1 MATAMEIGSEV
12 DPSSATFS
20 LTDED
25 HTLGNSLRYIL
36 NKDPR
41 VSFCG
46 YSVPHPSEA
55 RVNIRVQTTGAPARD
70 VLKDALHDLMAIG
83 EHVRATFERALEQH
97 KVTRSMNEMSTRS
110 GLTSQ
115 HTSGSVRDQ

>member
-1 MATAMEIGSEV
+1 MNGAKRQELFQ
-12 DPSSATFS
+12 FS
-20 LTDED
+20 KHYVCSYTSCSF
-25 HTLGNSLRYIL
+25 LGIL
-36 NKDPR
+36 I
-41 VSFCG
+41 
-46 YSVPHPSEA
+46 A
-55 RVNIRVQTTGAPARD
+55 RNGNLITGAPARD

-97 KVTRSMNEMSTRS
+97 KVTRSMNEMSMRS